1 MNQIEIIYFII
12 FFKDTFKPVINR
24 FILASIQAENI
35 DASLDG
41 FHFAIKHSE
50 LVEFESMLQP
60 HQKALTSDGSSILD
74 HSVVQHNLLAASK
87 LYNNITLQ
95 GLGELLEIPPEKAER
110 TASKMISEGRMQGH
124 IDQIDS
130 TVHFETRQVLEAWDG
145 QIQSLCWQVNSI
157 IDKITLAE
165 PTWIAK
171 AQENQ
176 MN

>member
-1 MNQIEIIYFII
+1 
-12 FFKDTFKPVINR
+12 
-24 FILASIQAENI
+24 
-35 DASLDG
+35 
-41 FHFAIKHSE
+41 
-50 LVEFESMLQP
+50 
-60 HQKALTSDGSSILD
+60 
-74 HSVVQHNLLAASK
+74 
-87 LYNNITLQ
+87 
-95 GLGELLEIPPEKAER
+95 
-110 TASKMISEGRMQGH
+110 MQGH

>member
-1 MNQIEIIYFII
+1 MIC
-12 FFKDTFKPVINR
+12 T
-24 FILASIQAENI
+24 ILAPAGQQRSRMLATLYKDERCQQLPAFNVLEKMY
-35 DASLDG
+35 LDRL
-41 FHFAIKHSE
+41 IKHSE